1 MKFVRFALAGV
12 LGALG
17 WSASAQTVVSQAITE
32 TEVLAAQAAWCD
44 ALVQISTTH
53 ARDGQ
58 AAARKLAEA
67 VIDEAY
73 AYQLGAVLFKPTLAT
88 NPQTF
93 RTTRDGALSY
103 FVAGDAAYPND
114 SGFALK
120 GWTACEPDTAGIFI
134 TGHSAMTLGKVHF
147 TAGDGSV
154 TTVDK
159 TWGFVKDAAGRL
171 RIVLHHSSLEYPG

>member
-1 MKFVRFALAGV
+1 MRFVRFALASAFSAAG
-12 LGALG
+12 LT
-17 WSASAQTVVSQAITE
+17 ASAQTVVNQAITE
-32 TEVLAAQAAWCD
+32 AEVFAAQAGWCQ
-44 ALVQISTTH
+44 ALVQISEAH
-53 ARDGQ
+53 AQDGQ
-58 AAARKLAEA
+58 AAARALAEQ

-120 GWTACEPDTAGIFI
+120 GWTACEPDTAAVFI

-147 TAGDGSV
+147 TAGDGTI

-159 TWGFVKDAAGRL
+159 TWGFIKDAAGRL